1 MTAARNE
8 RDRSRIVDSQP
19 GRQQT
24 RCRRPD
30 LCAWSL
36 SSQMSTS
43 RVRRVCS
50 LLVGLVVARV
60 GDRVGAG
67 PVEAVS
73 PGPAGC
79 AVSLLVFVVG

>member
-19 GRQQT
+19 ARQAGSS
-24 RCRRPD
+24 RRPD
-30 LCAWSL
+30 VCAWSL
-36 SSQMSTS
+36 SSQVSAR

-50 LLVGLVVARV
+50 LLVGLAVDTRV
-60 GDRVGAG
+60 GDPVGAG

-73 PGPAGC
+73 PGLAG
-79 AVSLLVFVVG
+79 